1 VSYSRRHYRL
11 IANGGPDTAAVIAE
25 RIRAREISEQVD
37 RERDARF
44 GAITA
49 ENADAVIKW
58 QAARLAELRR
68 GSK

>member
-1 VSYSRRHYRL
+1 VSYSSRHYRL
-11 IANGGPDTAAVIAE
+11 IANGGPDTAGAVAE

-37 RERDARF
+37 RERDTRF

-49 ENADAVIKW
+49 ENADTVIEW